1 MRQKYDVYIA
11 GKPLQFLDPSSDA
24 HHEPDFPVVEV
35 GSAAD
40 LNAAIERLASERVK
54 GVQLLPVNEFDAW
67 SAFKD
72 MHKFVQ
78 AAGGMV
84 SDEGGRL
91 LAIRRLGVW
100 DLPKGK
106 VEKSEDIEQAA
117 VREVQEECGLVD
129 VRLVAPLTSTWHT
142 YERKGKQH
150 LKRTDWFLMK
160 ASSVEMLTAQT
171 EEDIEEVRWMDR
183 TELQAMKADTYPS
196 LLPVIIAWEGR

>member
-1 MRQKYDVYIA
+1 M
-11 GKPLQFLDPSSDA
+11 PTTN
-24 HHEPDFPVVEV
+24 HPVVEV

-67 SAFKD
+67 SASKD

-91 LAIRRLGVW
+91 LANPGAWVFGTYRKERWRDRGHSTSW
-100 DLPKGK
+100 
-106 VEKSEDIEQAA
+106 
-117 VREVQEECGLVD
+117 EVQEECGLVD

-160 ASSVEMLTAQT
+160 ASS
-171 EEDIEEVRWMDR
+171 
-183 TELQAMKADTYPS
+183 KC
-196 LLPVIIAWEGR
+196 